1 MASSGTSL
9 ATAYVQ
15 IIPTTKGIKG
25 NLKEELGV
33 EAETSGGEAGEKAGN
48 SFVKKMIKI
57 VAAAKIGQMVVNG
70 IKTSIEAGAELEQ
83 SLGGIETL
91 FKSSAD
97 TMINY
102 ANNAYKTA
110 GVSANSYMEQA
121 TSFAASLVSG
131 LGGDT
136 AAAAEYANR
145 AIVDMADNSNKMG
158 TNLTDI
164 QNAYQGFAKQNYTML
179 DNLRL
184 GYGGTQAEMQR
195 LIADASEMT
204 DVQEKLGVTVDS
216 SSMSF
221 DNIVNAISVM
231 QSSLDITGTTAEEA
245 ATTLSGSLNMMKS
258 SWTNFIA
265 ELSVGDQE
273 NVNRAMKDFAES
285 AATFLFQNL
294 IPAIGNVITQIPKA
308 VATFFQTGLPLLK
321 EQGAKLVE
329 KIKEG
334 WQNRDGHVKEAVVNT
349 LDKMQQWLVESFPK
363 IINKGVEAVKK
374 FASGIGKGDGSVA
387 ESAGTIVGKF
397 LKAIGTLAGQL
408 IVAGLKIA
416 GNLALGFIKALPSL
430 TAKLLTFL
438 GSLFSA
444 ALGTL
449 AQVIGSLLVKLKDI
463 IVERVSN
470 LSDIITK
477 PFRIAWEKITEV
489 WEKIK
494 SVVQVGIMFI
504 KEILTAAF
512 NLLTL
517 PWRFIWEN
525 FGDEI
530 TAAWEKIK
538 GAISKAL
545 DVIKGVIE
553 KVWNGI
559 KSFLEPIL
567 NAIKNVVTTVWNG
580 ISTAIKTV
588 LDAIKNV
595 ITTIWN
601 GIKAFLEPIL
611 NGIKN
616 TITTVWNGIK
626 NTITTILNGIK
637 SVFSTI
643 WNAIV
648 SVVSGPIDKVK
659 GVISSGMDAAKNIIS
674 NVLGGIKDKF
684 SDIFGSAKDIVK
696 NAIDKI
702 KGFFNFSWS
711 LPNLKLPHFS
721 MKGSF
726 SLNPP
731 SVPKLSISWYKK
743 AMNGGMILNDA
754 TIFGAADGNLLG
766 AGEAGS
772 EVVAGT
778 RSLMGMI
785 GKAVESSSGNDE
797 EILMD
802 LLELLRTYLPSCSN
816 TKLVLDTGTLVGAT
830 VESMDNA
837 LGKLQ
842 AKRGRGR

>member
-1 MASSGTSL
+1 MTGSGTAL

-25 NLKEELGV
+25 NLQEELGE
-33 EAETSGGEAGEKAGN
+33 EAEAGGDEAGEKAGN

-70 IKTSIEAGAELEQ
+70 IKASIEAGSELEQ
-83 SLGGIETL
+83 SIGGIETL
-91 FKSSAD
+91 FKDSAD

-110 GVSANSYMEQA
+110 GVSANDYMEQA

-158 TNLTDI
+158 TDLTDI

-179 DNLRL
+179 DNLKL
-184 GYGGTQAEMQR
+184 GYGGTQSEMQR

-204 DVQEKLGVTVDS
+204 DVQEKLGLTVDS

-231 QSSLDITGTTAEEA
+231 QSSLGITGTTAEEA

-265 ELSVGDQE
+265 ELAVGDQE
-273 NVNRAMKDFAES
+273 DVNRAMKDLAES

-294 IPAIGNVITQIPKA
+294 IPAIGNIITQIPGA
-308 VATFFQTGLPLLK
+308 IVTFFQTGLPLLK

-334 WQNRDGHVKEAVVNT
+334 WQNRDGHVKEAIVNT
-349 LDKMQQWLVESFPK
+349 LDKMQKWLVESFPK

-387 ESAGTIVGKF
+387 KSAGTIVGKF
-397 LKAIGTLAGQL
+397 LKVIGTLAVQL
-408 IVAGLKIA
+408 IGAGLRIA
-416 GNLALGFIKALPSL
+416 GNLALGLIKALPSL
-430 TAKLLTFL
+430 IAKLLIFL
-438 GSLFSA
+438 GSLLSA
-444 ALGTL
+444 ALGKL
-449 AQVIGSLLVKLKDI
+449 VQVVGSLLVKLKDV
-463 IVERVSN
+463 IVKGVSKVFE
-470 LSDIITK
+470 IITK
-477 PFRIAWEKITEV
+477 PFRLAWEAVATVLGKLKESVSNAFKAIKTTISTILNGVKNVITT
-489 WEKIK
+489 I
-494 SVVQVGIMFI
+494 
-504 KEILTAAF
+504 
-512 NLLTL
+512 
-517 PWRFIWEN
+517 
-525 FGDEI
+525 
-530 TAAWEKIK
+530 
-538 GAISKAL
+538 
-545 DVIKGVIE
+545 
-553 KVWNGI
+553 WNGI
-559 KSFLEPIL
+559 KNAIQTVL
-567 NAIKNVVTTVWNG
+567 NAIKNVVTTVWN
-580 ISTAIKTV
+580 AIKTFISTIV
-588 LDAIKNV
+588 NKIKSV
-595 ITTIWN
+595 
-601 GIKAFLEPIL
+601 
-611 NGIKN
+611 
-616 TITTVWNGIK
+616 ITTVWNGIK
-626 NTITTILNGIK
+626 GAIQTVMNAIK
-637 SVFSTI
+637 SVFSKV

-648 SVVSGPIDKVK
+648 TVVTTPINKIKNVVSNGLN
-659 GVISSGMDAAKNIIS
+659 AAKDTVS
-674 NVLGGIKDKF
+674 NVLGKIKDKF
-684 SDIFGSAKDIVK
+684 SNIFNSVKDTVK
-696 NAIDKI
+696 KAIDKI

-711 LPNLKLPHFS
+711 LPKLKLPHISIKGKFS
-721 MKGSF
+721 IS
-726 SLNPP
+726 PP
-731 SVPKLSISWYKK
+731 SVPKFGISWYKK
-743 AMNGGMILNDA
+743 AMNGGVILNDA
-754 TIFGAADGNLLG
+754 TIFGAANGNLLG

-785 GKAVESSSGNDE
+785 GRAVENSSGNDE